1 MAATLVPNIDFL
13 SIIQAFKTKRVLV
26 VGDFILDVYVKG
38 ISTRL
43 CPEAP
48 VPVVDVTERTELLG
62 GAANTAC
69 NIATL
74 GADVYFASVI
84 GNDEDSDKAIDL
96 LQQAGIDTGKIV
108 RSGNR
113 KTIVKTRVMAG
124 AHVLTRFDTGD
135 ESPIDDACSEALVL
149 AVEEDIAQYD
159 AIIISDYA
167 KGVITQRL
175 IDALAAAKKYNT
187 IFIAVDSKRL
197 AVFRD
202 LKPSLVKPNYD
213 EAVKLLGLAPQGNG
227 RSEQLETQGEAIY
240 THTQAD
246 ITALTLDAEGSLLFD
261 KDNFV
266 YKTAAPVVTNPNVS
280 GAGDTYI
287 SAFTLA
293 CITGASLATASAVA
307 TAAAA
312 IAVQKEGT
320 ASCSC
325 KELQNHFDIHSKYI
339 YSQETLAM
347 ICDLYRTSGRRIVFT
362 NGCFDILHSGHVSYL
377 EKARELGDVLIVGI
391 NTDESIKRLK
401 GEMRPINT
409 LADRMK
415 VLAGL
420 RSVDYVIAFGSEEND
435 TPEPVLEV
443 AKPHIFA
450 KGGDYTEADL
460 PEAGTVRKNGGEIV
474 FIPLVPDH
482 STSIIIQRI
491 HTANTSQ
498 AHDFTTPLHEAVE
511 RM

>member
-1 MAATLVPNIDFL
+1 MAATLIPDIDFL
-13 SIIQAFKTKRVLV
+13 PMIQAFKTKRILV

-48 VPVVDVTERTELLG
+48 VPVVDVTDRIELLG

-69 NIATL
+69 NIATM

-84 GNDEDSDKAIDL
+84 GNDEDSDKAIDM

-108 RSGNR
+108 RSSNR

-124 AHVLTRFDTGD
+124 AHVLTRFDIGD
-135 ESPIDDACSEALVL
+135 ESPVDDACNEALVS

-175 IDALAAAKKYNT
+175 IDALAAARKYRDV
-187 IFIAVDSKRL
+187 FIAVDSRRL
-197 AVFRD
+197 AFFAE

-213 EAVKLLGLAPQGNG
+213 EAIKLLGLAPQGTG
-227 RSEQLETQGEAIY
+227 RAEQLETRGDDLY
-240 THTQAD
+240 THTQAA

-261 KDNFV
+261 KNSLV
-266 YKTAAPVVTNPNVS
+266 YKAAAPGVANPNVS

-293 CITGASLATASAVA
+293 SITGATIATASIVA

-325 KELQNHFDIHSKYI
+325 KELQNHFDVHSKYI
-339 YSQETLAM
+339 YTDETLVM
-347 ICDLYRTSGRRIVFT
+347 ICDVYRTSGRRIVFT

-377 EKARELGDVLIVGI
+377 EKARALGDVLIVGI
-391 NTDESIKRLK
+391 NTDASIRRLK
-401 GEMRPINT
+401 GETRPINT

-415 VLAGL
+415 VLAAL
-420 RSVDYVIAFGSEEND
+420 SCVDYVMAFGSEEND
-435 TPEPVLEV
+435 TPAPVLEV
-443 AKPHIFA
+443 VKPHIFA

-460 PEAGTVRKNGGEIV
+460 PEAGTVRKNGGEII

-491 HTANTSQ
+491 HTANTSL
-498 AHDFTTPLHEAVE
+498 AHDFTPALA
-511 RM
+511 